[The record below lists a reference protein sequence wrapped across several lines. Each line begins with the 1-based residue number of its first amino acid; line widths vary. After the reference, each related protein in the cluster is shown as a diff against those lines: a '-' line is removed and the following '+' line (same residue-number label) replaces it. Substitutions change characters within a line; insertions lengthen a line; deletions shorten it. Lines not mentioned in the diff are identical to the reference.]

1 MFQATKCGHKIR
13 DEWPGEK
20 HARTMW
26 PETHW
31 PRGIKRPRDWVK
43 ALELQ
48 PGHRHWRMCPKSR
61 IRHRNAL
68 TAKAWEWE
76 DAVQGT
82 RQRGKRALS
91 FLLLSYINSWSLV
104 TSAQEECSMSDKVM
118 SILCCTYQ
126 LIIFQYISFYH
137 RFSGSKVKNEVSMPV
152 LK

>member
-1 MFQATKCGHKIR
+1 
-13 DEWPGEK
+13 
-20 HARTMW
+20 
-26 PETHW
+26 
-31 PRGIKRPRDWVK
+31 
-43 ALELQ
+43 
-48 PGHRHWRMCPKSR
+48 MCPKSR

-118 SILCCTYQ
+118 SILCCIYQ